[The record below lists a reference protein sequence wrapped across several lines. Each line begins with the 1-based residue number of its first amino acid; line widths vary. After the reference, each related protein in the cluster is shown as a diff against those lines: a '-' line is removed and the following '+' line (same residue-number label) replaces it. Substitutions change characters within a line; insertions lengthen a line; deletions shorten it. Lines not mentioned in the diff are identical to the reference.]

1 MSAADR
7 LVAKK
12 GFLSQADRKKRLGQ
26 YLTGV
31 GLGRVLGALARA
43 AKASTILD
51 PMEGTGDLLA
61 ACLGLGAKPDILAG
75 IEIDPIAFG
84 QAKNRLPE
92 GAHRLGNAFDAKLI
106 AKLPVHEWD
115 LVIANP
121 PYVRYQSMASA
132 AGLDDWLPSAV
143 EIRNTLIASIEHLSA
158 LDEEDKRLFVE
169 LTAGYSGLAD
179 LAVPAWIL
187 CAGLVAVGG
196 RLALVVP
203 ESWLSRDYASVVH
216 YLLLRWFQVEYI
228 VEDEHAAWFEDAQVK
243 TTLLVA
249 RRIPRRESAFD
260 WRDEQYVHARISGD
274 ASGAA
279 GPIARIF
286 PNSSRQE
293 EAFASAAAQ
302 TLASSR
308 ARRDALYSLTPA
320 PIAGMSRSLR
330 GAAQRQKWFA
340 KVGEVA
346 SASPHGAEV
355 PASVAAWVSRNRGKS
370 HFIPLESLGVVVGQG
385 LRTGANG
392 FFYASLVSQSNRQAV
407 IEPDGVPD
415 TTTVKVPT
423 SCLVP
428 TLRRQSEL
436 PKGFQVRKRNLRGR
450 TLDLRSLA
458 LPADLANGGP
468 RAKAHYNAM
477 PKELAAFVQHA
488 GAANFGTYNAP
499 KKIQLL
505 TAVAPN
511 IRRGVAANG
520 TPPRYWYMLP
530 DFAPRHLPK
539 LCVPRINS
547 GNIKA
552 VLVAE
557 TGILVDA
564 NFSTMNIA
572 PGASISAHAAL
583 ALLNSSW
590 CLAVLEYGASVM
602 GGGALKVEATHL
614 RRLPVPRLSPAQW
627 KKLDVLGKHLAKD
640 GSGLLAINCL
650 VASGVLGRKV
660 SDKEVASLE
669 ELAIQGKTRRG
680 GHKNKGK
687 RNDDRI

>member
-1 MSAADR
+1 MNAADK
-7 LVAKK
+7 LAAKE

-26 YLTGV
+26 YFTGV
-31 GLGRVLGALARA
+31 GLGRVLGALAGA
-43 AKASTILD
+43 GKASTILD
-51 PMEGTGDLLA
+51 PMEGSGDLLA
-61 ACLGLGAKPDILAG
+61 ACLELGAKPGILAG
-75 IEIDPIAFG
+75 IEIDPIASG
-84 QAKNRLPE
+84 SAKNRLPE
-92 GAHRLGNAFDAKLI
+92 AVHRLGSAFDAQII
-106 AKLPVHEWD
+106 AKLPAHEWD

-121 PYVRYQSMASA
+121 PYVRYQSMAIA
-132 AGLDDWLPSAV
+132 AGRDNWLPNAV
-143 EIRNTLIASIEHLSA
+143 EIRNSLLASIAHLSA

-179 LAVPAWIL
+179 FAVPAWIL
-187 CAGLVAVGG
+187 CAGLVVVGG

-228 VEDEHAAWFEDAQVK
+228 VEDEHAVWFEDAQVK

-249 RRIPRRESAFD
+249 RRIPRRDSAFD
-260 WRDEQYVHARISGD
+260 WRDEHYVRARISGA
-274 ASGAA
+274 ASGTT

-286 PNSSRQE
+286 PNSSAPE
-293 EAFASAAAQ
+293 EAFSSAAGQ
-302 TLASSR
+302 SLASNR
-308 ARRDALYSLTPA
+308 ACRDALYSLTPA
-320 PIAGMSRSLR
+320 PILGMSRSLR
-330 GAAQRQKWFA
+330 GAAQKQKWFA

-346 SASPHGAEV
+346 SAVPHGAEV
-355 PASVAAWVSRNRGKS
+355 PASVAAWVNRKWGKS
-370 HFIPLESLGVVVGQG
+370 DFIPLESLGVVVGQG

-392 FFYASLVSQSNRQAV
+392 FFYASRVSQSSREAV
-407 IEPDGVPD
+407 IEPDGVPG
-415 TTTVKVPT
+415 TTTVKVPR

-436 PKGFQVRKRNLRGR
+436 PKGFQVRKRNLLGR

-458 LPADLANGGP
+458 LPADLASGGAL
-468 RAKAHYNAM
+468 AKAHYNAM

-488 GAANFGTYNAP
+488 GAANFGTDAAP
-499 KKIQLL
+499 KKIQSL

-511 IRRGVAANG
+511 IRRGDAANG

-564 NFSTMNIA
+564 NFSTINIA

-640 GSGLLAINCL
+640 GSRLLAINRL
-650 VASGVLGRKV
+650 VASGVLGRMV
-660 SDKEVASLE
+660 SYKEVTSLE
-669 ELAIQGKTRRG
+669 ALAIEGKTRRG

-687 RNDDRI
+687 GNDDRI